1 MTHVYAARLRQRLRI
16 EALEDRTLMSTC
28 HVTRVTDMGVGKGFR
43 GDLRYCINKVNDEPG
58 PDAID
63 FRPTA
68 YGTINLTG
76 PLPDLVS
83 DIDIQGPGAGVV
95 TVRRNTGGDYRV
107 FTVATGNVI
116 ISGITAANGRSDVGG
131 GIYTQGTLTV
141 ADVVLTQNRSTA
153 GVGGGIYNGGSLQVI
168 NSSITSNFAQGPNAG
183 YGGGI
188 YNSAFGQVTIT
199 SSTLADNLAT
209 GLTSALSFQG
219 FGGGVYNDS
228 TLTVLDS
235 AISGN
240 NALAGC
246 NSPCGASFAARGGGI
261 YNAAILDLQDS
272 TISDNTADA
281 TFLLQSGA
289 GAVGGYG
296 GGIFNAGSGE
306 VTIASSVVADNTA
319 HGEAPSPTMS
329 TAAGGG
335 IYTEGMLSI
344 DDTTISG
351 NLLDAKSGY
360 ANASAL
366 GAGIANSGTLNISR
380 STLSENSGMAC
391 VYDAGNSKPFGG
403 GIYQSGGTATIINSS
418 IVSNEITAIY
428 TYPDEFFLTEAR
440 GGGVFGDAGL
450 TILHST
456 IVQNQILPDLPGDVR
471 GGGVSGA
478 NIVMHNS
485 IVAGNA
491 GAPNVD
497 LDGALTSS
505 GFNLIGIS
513 TGGSGYASSDI
524 LDVDPMLGGLADN
537 GGPTFTL
544 ALLPGSPAIDAGD
557 NTDAPE
563 WDQRGPGFPRIVN
576 GTIDIG
582 AFEVQATGAPTAPNR
597 LAFLVT
603 AKLIEDE

>member
-1 MTHVYAARLRQRLRI
+1 MGRSTSPGLFPTLY
-16 EALEDRTLMSTC
+16 RTLTS
-28 HVTRVTDMGVGKGFR
+28 
-43 GDLRYCINKVNDEPG
+43 KV
-58 PDAID
+58 
-63 FRPTA
+63 
-68 YGTINLTG
+68 
-76 PLPDLVS
+76 
-83 DIDIQGPGAGVV
+83 PGAAIV
-95 TVRRNTGGDYRV
+95 TVRRNTGGDYRI
-107 FTVATGNVI
+107 FTVAAGTVI

-131 GIYTQGTLTV
+131 GIYTQSTLTV
-141 ADVVLTQNRSTA
+141 ADVVLTQNTSTA

-168 NSSITSNFAQGPNAG
+168 NSSITSNIAQGSGAG

-188 YNSAFGQVTIT
+188 YNSAFGQATIT

-209 GLTSALSFQG
+209 GQTSTLSFQG

-228 TLTVLDS
+228 TLSIIDS

-240 NALAGC
+240 DALAGC

-272 TISDNTADA
+272 TISANAADA
-281 TFLLQSGA
+281 TFVLQTGA

-296 GGIFNAGSGE
+296 GGIFNAASGD
-306 VTIASSVVADNTA
+306 VTIAYSVVADNTA
-319 HGEAPSPTMS
+319 RGEAPSPTMS

-344 DDTTISG
+344 DDTNISG

-366 GAGIANSGTLNISR
+366 GAGIANSGTLSINR
-380 STLSENSGMAC
+380 STVLENSGMAC
-391 VYDAGNSKPFGG
+391 VYDAGNSKAFGG
-403 GIYQSGGTATIINSS
+403 GIYQSGGTATIFNSS
-418 IVSNEITAIY
+418 IVNNEITAIY
-428 TYPDEFFLTEAR
+428 TYPDEFFFTEAR

-456 IVQNQILPDLPGDVR
+456 IAQNEILPDLPGDVR

-478 NIVMHNS
+478 SIVMHNS
-485 IVAGNA
+485 IVAGNV
-491 GAPNVD
+491 GAPNID
-497 LDGALTSS
+497 LDGVLTSS
-505 GFNLIGIS
+505 GYNLIGNS
-513 TGGSGYASSDI
+513 SGGSGYASSDI
-524 LDVDPMLGGLADN
+524 LDVDPLLGGLADN
-537 GGPTFTL
+537 GGPTLTM

-563 WDQRGPGFPRIVN
+563 FDQRGRGFPRIVN

-582 AFEVQATGAPTAPNR
+582 AFEVQASPIPPLTHRPGFLALLLATAD
-597 LAFLVT
+597 LDSLT
-603 AKLIEDE
+603 